1 MSDEIEYSRI
11 PTIMKRY
18 SLESKFLVCTNLSR
32 RYTSPTRPPMENL
45 RDLGVLPHELDAF
58 FMFSIMFHE
67 VGNKNIYEHHGS
79 MIRRIFQSIDN
90 QSIKIIQQGHSDFGN
105 NLMQTYLPPQL
116 QIQENN
122 LILISRHYYYFS
134 FSNKIID
141 MPTEFFNKFGVDFKD
156 IIGCLQTL
164 SILFTTDKKYNNWG
178 FDKEAYNKIIS
189 FFHKK
194 GFLKNFIVQR
204 DDYIKNQN
212 VTSKDDINNFIY
224 CIKYIYQYPFILFD
238 SKLYLPFPHALKQA
252 FTESL
257 LFRLMHENQ
266 KLKTNFGKEV
276 FENYIF
282 DLFENT
288 SLYES
293 VSKEQLINKNKLS
306 SDVIIK
312 NNGKIVFVECKT
324 TFPRA
329 GIRIFDRKTEE
340 FTFNFFSNSI
350 MEIYDSIIAYC
361 KKYQVD
367 RKYCYGVLVSAIDD
381 EVSIRLKYEEIK
393 NRHKELTDEDFSFI
407 TSHIKTIKLYE
418 IEELCGLSNTP
429 IDELLSNWAN
439 NEQQTCDITIE
450 SKYIRGSQP
459 LGLLKN
465 LHNQISA
472 ISKGFIDELNKEGI
486 ITD

>member
-67 VGNKNIYEHHGS
+67 DGNKNIYEHHGS

-122 LILISRHYYYFS
+122 LILISRYYYYFS
-134 FSNKIID
+134 FSNNIID
-141 MPTEFFNKFGVDFKD
+141 MPIEFFNRFGINFKD

-164 SILFTTDKKYNNWG
+164 SILFTTDKKYNTCG
-178 FDKEAYNKIIS
+178 FNKEAYSNIIS
-189 FFHKK
+189 FFNKK
-194 GFLKNFIVQR
+194 GFLKNFIVDR
-204 DDYIKNQN
+204 NDYIKNQKF
-212 VTSKDDINNFIY
+212 TTKDDINNFMF

-257 LFRLMHENQ
+257 LFRLMDNNS
-266 KLKTNFGKEV
+266 KLKTNFGKQV
-276 FENYIF
+276 FENYLF
-282 DLFENT
+282 DLFNNT

-293 VSKEQLINKNKLS
+293 VIKEQKISKNRLT

-312 NNGKIVFVECKT
+312 NNGKIVFVEGKT

-329 GIRIFDRKTEE
+329 GIRVFDRKSEE
-340 FTFNFFSNSI
+340 FSFNLFSNSI
-350 MEIYDSIIAYC
+350 IEIYNSIIAYC
-361 KKYQVD
+361 KKNQLD
-367 RKYCYGVLVSAIDD
+367 RNKCYGVLVNAIDD
-381 EVSIRLKYEEIK
+381 ELSIRLKYEEFRK
-393 NRHKELTDEDFSFI
+393 LHQELTDEDFSFI

-429 IDELLSNWAN
+429 IDEVLSNWAN
-439 NEQQTCDITIE
+439 EEQQTFDITIE